1 MKFTSGLCDM
11 QSIETREVLRISLGD
26 SLDFEEEVLIQ
37 FHLYP
42 ELPECT
48 IPPYEPS
55 EPQRAVIQSILMGS
69 TDVLPLLPSE
79 RVQELEGM
87 LEEGCYE

>member
-1 MKFTSGLCDM
+1 M
-11 QSIETREVLRISLGD
+11 QSIETREVLRITLGD
-26 SLDFEEEVLIQ
+26 SLDFEEEVLVQ

-55 EPQRAVIQSILMGS
+55 EPQRAIIQSILMGS
-69 TDVLPLLPSE
+69 TDILGLFPPE
-79 RVQELEGM
+79 RIQELEEM
-87 LEEGCYE
+87 YSEYEY